1 MRVDLTGRTA
11 LITGASRGV
20 GRAAALA
27 LSEAGASCILLARD
41 AQALDEVVAACP
53 GPARALVADLADP
66 QAVADAITPEA
77 PRVDLF
83 VHAAAPWFPY
93 EKLHQLS
100 PATLER
106 HLRVSAGSAA
116 QISAALLPELM
127 LKRWGRV
134 VLISSLGGRLGG
146 AGASAYNMG
155 KAALESL
162 ARSIALEYGRYH
174 ICANVLCL
182 GPVDGDR
189 LARRDA
195 EHPGARDALLAR
207 TPSRRLPTEAQ
218 VADLIV
224 MFCSEQIAPVQ
235 GATLDVSAGT
245 HLNTAW

>member
-1 MRVDLTGRTA
+1 MRIDLTGRTA

-27 LSEAGASCILLARD
+27 LSEAGASCLLLARD
-41 AQALDEVVAACP
+41 ADALDAVAAQCP
-53 GPARALVADLADP
+53 GEARALVADLADP
-66 QAVADAITPEA
+66 LAITKTLTPELA
-77 PRVDLF
+77 RVDLF
-83 VHAAAPWFPY
+83 VHCAAPWFPY

-100 PATLER
+100 PEALDR

-116 QISAALLPELM
+116 QISAMLLPELM

-134 VLISSLGGRLGG
+134 VLLSSLGASLGG

-182 GPVDGDR
+182 GPVDGER

-195 EHPGARDALLAR
+195 DHPGARDALLAR

-235 GATLDVSAGT
+235 GATLDVTAAT